1 MSLVYS
7 DTSGLSGIL
16 QRIEREL
23 GFDYGYITENA
34 TRLKEWTSEVNLE
47 HDYTLAAIF
56 KAGGTWQFDDSN
68 HTDYPIITANLV
80 NGQRDYTFTT
90 DEQGNVILD
99 IYRVMIKTPAGVF
112 VDIEAVDQQEPNS
125 DTLGFVDGQN
135 LTGTP
140 TKYDKTANGILLDAI
155 PNYNSTGGIK
165 LLINREG
172 SYFVYTDATKKPG
185 IDGRLHEIYVV
196 GPCARYAGRKGLSN
210 YADLERRRVR
220 LVGEDSMGVKG
231 LLQDIYGHRE
241 RDVPR
246 RMVARVEN
254 TR

>member
-23 GFDYGYITENA
+23 GFDRYYITGDA

-56 KAGGTWQFDDSN
+56 AAGGTWQFDDSN
-68 HTDYPIITANLV
+68 HTDYPVITANLV
-80 NGQRDYTFTT
+80 SGQRDYSFTV
-90 DEQGNVILD
+90 DELANVILD
-99 IYRVMIKTPAGVF
+99 IHRVMIKTPQGVF
-112 VDIEAVDQQEPNS
+112 VDLHSMDQQTPWS
-125 DTLGFVDGQN
+125 DTTGFVDGQN

-140 TKYDKTANGILLDAI
+140 TKYDKTANGIFLDLV

-165 LLINREG
+165 VFISREG
-172 SYFVYTDATKKPG
+172 SYFVTTDTTKKPG

-196 GPCARYAGRKGLSN
+196 GPCARYAGRKGLAN
-210 YADLERRRVR
+210 FADLERRRVR
-220 LVGEDSMGVKG
+220 LVGDDAMGVKG
-231 LLQDIYGHRE
+231 LLQHVYGKRE
-241 RDVPR
+241 KDAPQ
-246 RMVARVEN
+246 RMTARVEN